1 MSATV
6 LNEVRP
12 GFYLDSVALL
22 RLSREIAGLPGVV
35 EAALM
40 MGTPANRRIMADA
53 GLLAASGKAAA
64 GGDLV
69 LGIRAES
76 PAAAAAARDQALRL
90 LDAPRRRGGAAAWR
104 PRTLR
109 AAVESA
115 AESNLA

>member
-12 GFYLDSVALL
+12 GFYLDSVALM
-22 RLSREIAGLPGVV
+22 RLSREIAGLAGVA

-40 MGTPANRRIMADA
+40 MATPANKQIMADA
-53 GLLAASGKAAA
+53 GLLAKAGKAAG

-69 LGIRAES
+69 LGIRAEN
-76 PAAAAAARDQALRL
+76 PAAAAAARDQALSL
-90 LDAPRRRGGAAAWR
+90 LDAPRRTAENPGGGTAAWR

-109 AAVESA
+109 
-115 AESNLA
+115 